1 MKFVFCFITTWTVV
15 MLLLLTAVIIIHLN
29 PILMEPFGLILSYI
43 LCSVIGIMLIFVIVK
58 AAIHYNR
65 QRKFN
70 S

>member
-1 MKFVFCFITTWTVV
+1 MKFVFYFITTWTVV

-29 PILMEPFGLILSYI
+29 PILMETFSLILSYI
-43 LCSVIGIMLIFVIVK
+43 LCSVIGIMLIFGIVK
-58 AAIHYNR
+58 AVIHYNR